1 MARWVGTDLVVA
13 LEVILRILVGFFPVD
28 FLAEFFFASD
38 LFVVG
43 FVVLIGEVDLAAETL
58 LMA

>member
-1 MARWVGTDLVVA
+1 MVA